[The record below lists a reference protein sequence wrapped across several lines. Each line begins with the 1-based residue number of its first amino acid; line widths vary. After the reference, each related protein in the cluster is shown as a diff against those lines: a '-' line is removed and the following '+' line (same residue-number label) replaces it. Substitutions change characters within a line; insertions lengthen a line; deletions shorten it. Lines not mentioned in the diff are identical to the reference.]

1 MTLFDELTWRGL
13 LNQMTH
19 PDLPEKMA
27 AAPITFYCG
36 FDPTA
41 DSLHIGSM
49 LPIMTIAH
57 LQRAGHRPL
66 VLVGGA
72 TGMIGDPSFKKDERS
87 LLTKEQV
94 AVNAAGIQRQL
105 ERFIDFS
112 GANAATMVN
121 NADWLGPI
129 SLIDFLRDIGKH
141 FSVNAMLSK
150 ESVRMR
156 LEDRDQ
162 GISYT
167 EFSYSL
173 LQAYD
178 FLHLCREFDCRLQI
192 GGSDQWGNIVAGMD
206 LSRRLLAKET
216 FGLTIPLVTKS
227 DGTKFGKSES
237 GNVWLDARR
246 TTPYRFYQF
255 WINQS
260 DADTPQYLR
269 FFTFLPREE
278 IEVLERCIAEEPH
291 KRAAQLRLAEEI
303 TRMVHGEEALQNAI
317 RASQA
322 MFSGDLRGLDEQSLL
337 DVFSE
342 VPSVELPQAVLSA
355 GRPLIEVLVEAGVF
369 ESKGEAKRMI
379 KNGGLYLSGERIETE
394 DAKLTPQARL
404 TDTIAVVRKG
414 KKNYHLLKFQG

>member
-342 VPSVELPQAVLSA
+342 VPSVELPQAVLAA